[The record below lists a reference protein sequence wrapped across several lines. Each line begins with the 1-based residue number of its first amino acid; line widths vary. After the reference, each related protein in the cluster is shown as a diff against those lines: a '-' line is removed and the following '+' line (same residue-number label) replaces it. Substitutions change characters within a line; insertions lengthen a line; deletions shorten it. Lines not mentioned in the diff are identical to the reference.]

1 MVVPQQP
8 PTMLAPNS
16 SIKRRI
22 ASEKSS
28 ARSGYSV
35 RPSTRIGNPAFGTTE
50 NGRFQCLAMCARCGV
65 ISVGPVAQFKPSEAI
80 GNGRSAFTTAL
91 MSEPKSI
98 VPVVSIVTETRI
110 GISRTVFP
118 AASSASK
125 HAVTA
130 HLICKRSWQ
139 VSIMKQSAPPSIKP
153 RACSRYES
161 VITDHDAWPS
171 VISFVPGPI
180 DPATNRGRPG
190 SEYFAHAARAICAAL
205 TFRSYTQ
212 PTISSS
218 KSAATSLLVPNVSV
232 STTSAPAARKLSWM
246 R

>member
-1 MVVPQQP
+1 MNFFDPFAFVRSATIKKELSWRNSVSVYKLEHAGTGNSIALLGLVEVQGTALRSAAICSVVVPQQP

-35 RPSTRIGNPAFGTTE
+35 RPSTRIGNPALGITE

-65 ISVGPVAQFKPSEAI
+65 ISVGPVAQFNPSEAI
-80 GNGRSAFTTAL
+80 GKGRRALTTAL
-91 MSEPKSI
+91 ISDPKSI

-130 HLICKRSWQ
+130 HLICKRSWH

-153 RACSRYES
+153 RACSR
-161 VITDHDAWPS
+161 
-171 VISFVPGPI
+171 
-180 DPATNRGRPG
+180 
-190 SEYFAHAARAICAAL
+190 
-205 TFRSYTQ
+205 
-212 PTISSS
+212 
-218 KSAATSLLVPNVSV
+218 
-232 STTSAPAARKLSWM
+232 
-246 R
+246 